1 MAGLRRIVFEDANWV
16 LSENGHASPSGW
28 RNFRLF
34 HRVARRGG
42 WIKRTFYISYNMAG
56 RRFAKT
62 KDLAILSV
70 FEADMPEWVR
80 AMAHGKAVSPPPSG
94 ASPKSFL
101 PDGLEAE
108 VLRIIARE
116 WDRGVP
122 LGLSA
127 RLKEKG
133 RHAPTQIAREL
144 AVGYHEASMEV
155 LRLYAIGAIRREVK
169 SSHSRVTGL
178 RVVVSEADAI
188 QA

>member
-16 LSENGHASPSGW
+16 LSESGRASPSGW

-42 WIKRTFYISYNMAG
+42 WIKRTFYISYNMAEK
-56 RRFAKT
+56 RFAKT
-62 KDLAILSV
+62 KDLAVLSV
-70 FEADMPEWVR
+70 FEAGMPEWVK
-80 AMAHGKAVSPPPSG
+80 ATAHGNALPPPLPG
-94 ASPKSFL
+94 ASSKSFL
-101 PDGLEAE
+101 PDGLEPE

-116 WDRGVP
+116 WDRGAP

-133 RHAPTQIAREL
+133 RHAPTQIASEL
-144 AVGYHEASMEV
+144 SVGYHEASMEV

-178 RVVVSEADAI
+178 RVVVNEADTI

>member
-1 MAGLRRIVFEDANWV
+1 MTELRRIVFEDANWV
-16 LSENGHASPSGW
+16 LSESGSASPSGW

-34 HRVARRGG
+34 HKVGRRGG
-42 WIKRTFYISYNMAG
+42 RIKRTFYISYNMAE

-70 FEADMPEWVR
+70 FEAAIPDWVK
-80 AMAHGKAVSPPPSG
+80 ATAHGGVSPPPPSG

-101 PDGLEAE
+101 PDGLTAE

-116 WDRGVP
+116 WDSGAP
-122 LGLSA
+122 LGLNA

-133 RHAPTQIAREL
+133 RHAPTQIAGEL
-144 AVGYHEASMEV
+144 SVGYHEASMEV
-155 LRLYAIGAIRREVK
+155 LRLFAIGAIRKEVK
-169 SSHSRVTGL
+169 SAHTRVTGL
-178 RVVVSEADAI
+178 RVIGEEADAI